1 MRAALLLVLATMCCA
16 LAAQD
21 DAALITKNLT
31 EGERALRA
39 GRFPEAELSLKA
51 VLELQHDHAVAL
63 AALSQAHAGRD
74 RTNDALAAAVAS
86 IDAPKPSAGVAQA
99 VTSRALGGRAGDV
112 AEPGHVH

>member
-39 GRFPEAELSLKA
+39 GRF
-51 VLELQHDHAVAL
+51 L
-63 AALSQAHAGRD
+63 A
-74 RTNDALAAAVAS
+74 
-86 IDAPKPSAGVAQA
+86 
-99 VTSRALGGRAGDV
+99 RAGGRAGDV